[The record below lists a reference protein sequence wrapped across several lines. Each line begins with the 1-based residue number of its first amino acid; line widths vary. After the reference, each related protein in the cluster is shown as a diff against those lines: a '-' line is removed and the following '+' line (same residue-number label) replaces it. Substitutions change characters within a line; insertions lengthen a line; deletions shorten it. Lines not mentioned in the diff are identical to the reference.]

1 MVQKHLQDGYRTAR
15 TYVLPSTIALPT
27 SMLAIVHFA
36 LWPRVD
42 VSDILGQS

>member
-1 MVQKHLQDGYRTAR
+1 MQ
-15 TYVLPSTIALPT
+15 SIAMPT

-42 VSDILGQS
+42 VSDVFGQS